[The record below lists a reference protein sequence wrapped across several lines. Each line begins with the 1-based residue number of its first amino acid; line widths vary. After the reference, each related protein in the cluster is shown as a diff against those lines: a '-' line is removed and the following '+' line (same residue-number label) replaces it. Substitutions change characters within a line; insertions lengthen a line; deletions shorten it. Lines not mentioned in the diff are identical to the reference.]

1 MVTFQVWYY
10 PFSFD
15 EPDEVKCQVKVCRN
29 GATVEIV
36 EYKEI
41 LDEKRIEEIK
51 IEYRLKYENCNLSDS
66 RLN

>member
-15 EPDEVKCQVKVCRN
+15 EPDEVKCQVKVYKD
-29 GATVEIV
+29 GATIDVLEF
-36 EYKEI
+36 KEI
-41 LDEKRIEEIK
+41 LDEKKIEDLK
-51 IEYRLKYENCNLSDS
+51 IEYRLKYENCNLSDI